1 MAEFEEKL
9 EQILNNPQAMD
20 QIFSL
25 AQSLGGGEPS
35 AQGSTEKSA
44 VQPDSGAAL
53 TLDPGMLGTIAA
65 LMGELNQG
73 DDQRTALLQALRP
86 FLREERCAHLDRAI
100 QITKLSRMARAALE
114 LLKSKESGHV

>member
-1 MAEFEEKL
+1 
-9 EQILNNPQAMD
+9 MD

-65 LMGELNQG
+65 LMGADASPEWEGSPVIDSFSVQ
-73 DDQRTALLQALRP
+73 
-86 FLREERCAHLDRAI
+86 
-100 QITKLSRMARAALE
+100 
-114 LLKSKESGHV
+114 